1 MKTLKQAAL
10 ALLFV
15 PFMSC
20 GGGAQKSTDS
30 VNEQSQTNKNQTI
43 ETIMSRRS
51 IRQYKPQAVDRDTMQ
66 TIVECGINAPNGMN
80 KQSWAIR
87 VVDNPE
93 YINGITEVFKK
104 KNQDRI
110 ANANESKENAVIET
124 IMSRRSIRQY
134 KPQAVNR
141 DTMQIILDCG
151 INAPNGQN
159 KQSWEVRVVDNPDF
173 INGITEIYKK
183 ENPKAAEDPKFKNMF
198 RNASTVVFIANDP
211 SYDLSQIDCGL
222 LGENMILSAWSM
234 GIGSCC
240 LGGPTRF
247 MTSTPAAAEYL
258 KKLDIPE
265 GYQLLYC
272 IAFGY
277 PDETPAAKPRN
288 AAKVKFID

>member
-1 MKTLKQAAL
+1 LTLFATGSIAACSGGEGADSPASAPTPASKQEANAMK
-10 ALLFV
+10 
-15 PFMSC
+15 
-20 GGGAQKSTDS
+20 
-30 VNEQSQTNKNQTI
+30 
-43 ETIMSRRS
+43 
-51 IRQYKPQAVDRDTMQ
+51 IRLT
-66 TIVECGINAPNGMN
+66 
-80 KQSWAIR
+80 
-87 VVDNPE
+87 
-93 YINGITEVFKK
+93 ING
-104 KNQDRI
+104 N
-110 ANANESKENAVIET
+110 
-124 IMSRRSIRQY
+124 
-134 KPQAVNR
+134 
-141 DTMQIILDCG
+141 
-151 INAPNGQN
+151 
-159 KQSWEVRVVDNPDF
+159 
-173 INGITEIYKK
+173 TEIYKK

-277 PDETPAAKPRN
+277 PDETPTAKPRN

>member
-1 MKTLKQAAL
+1 ML
-10 ALLFV
+10 AGVSLCHCSAVAV
-15 PFMSC
+15 PR
-20 GGGAQKSTDS
+20 
-30 VNEQSQTNKNQTI
+30 
-43 ETIMSRRS
+43 SRKRPA
-51 IRQYKPQAVDRDTMQ
+51 KPMQ
-66 TIVECGINAPNGMN
+66 
-80 KQSWAIR
+80 
-87 VVDNPE
+87 
-93 YINGITEVFKK
+93 
-104 KNQDRI
+104 
-110 ANANESKENAVIET
+110 NESKENAVIET

-159 KQSWEVRVVDNPDF
+159 KQSKCVVDNPDF

-277 PDETPAAKPRN
+277 PDETPTAKPRN